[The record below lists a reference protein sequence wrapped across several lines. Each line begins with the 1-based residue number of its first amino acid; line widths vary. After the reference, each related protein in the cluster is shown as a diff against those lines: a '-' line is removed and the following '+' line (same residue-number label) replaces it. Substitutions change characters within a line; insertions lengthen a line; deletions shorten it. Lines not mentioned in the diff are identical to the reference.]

1 MVELKSSA
9 RLSSLSLEMSV
20 ILAQT
25 DTTVGFLSQD
35 AKKLYAIKSRPTTK
49 PFIKVYKDFR
59 SFLQDG
65 NRVIRNKKN
74 LVRRSKK
81 TTFIINNFSFRVAP
95 LTINSQ
101 ILRDT
106 PWFYS
111 TSANPSNEKFNRDFC
126 ESKADIIIENLNGL
140 VEKSSSTL
148 IKINKKKMR
157 KLR

>member
-1 MVELKSSA
+1 MN
-9 RLSSLSLEMSV
+9 V
-20 ILAQT
+20 ILTQT

-35 AKKLYAIKSRPTTK
+35 AQKLYEIKSRPATK
-49 PFIKVYKDFR
+49 PFIKVYKDFK
-59 SFLQDG
+59 SFLDDG
-65 NRVIRNKKN
+65 NRVIKNRKN

-81 TTFIINNFSFRVAP
+81 TTFIINNFSFRVARST
-95 LTINSQ
+95 LNSQ

-111 TSANPSNEKFNRDFC
+111 TSANPSGEKFSRDFC
-126 ESKADIIIENLNGL
+126 ESKADIIIENANGL
-140 VEKSSSTL
+140 FEQSSSAL